1 MINEKR
7 SHHCGELGKDQAG
20 EKVVLCGW
28 VSKRRDHGG
37 LIFID
42 LRDRSGI
49 VQVVADP
56 ESAGTSFKTAE
67 DIRNEYV
74 IKVEGKVRLRD
85 EDTINENIPTGTI
98 EVLASEIEVLNK
110 AKTPPF
116 YIKDDIDTDENLRLK
131 FRYLDLRRPE
141 MQRNLILRHK
151 VAKLMRDYLDEHRF
165 LEIETPMLCNSSLEG
180 ARDYLVPSRV
190 KPGKF

>member
-7 SHHCGELGKDQAG
+7 SHHCGELSKEQAG

-74 IKVEGKVRLRD
+74 IKVEGIMIEPLWVEAYYFNKNTFSDCNTHLSEKQKNRFGQLYFHEKGRGGFD
-85 EDTINENIPTGTI
+85 ICLSDSED
-98 EVLASEIEVLNK
+98 
-110 AKTPPF
+110 
-116 YIKDDIDTDENLRLK
+116 Y
-131 FRYLDLRRPE
+131 YLS
-141 MQRNLILRHK
+141 
-151 VAKLMRDYLDEHRF
+151 F
-165 LEIETPMLCNSSLEG
+165 LL
-180 ARDYLVPSRV
+180 LV
-190 KPGKF
+190 FLL